1 MLGCFRT
8 TQFTHV
14 YFVGK
19 QPWEKQGQESSIWEL
34 KSQSMDTIESRSEIQ
49 LDSANQFTE
58 TENRSNQGDSLLLEE
73 TVAGSEAHTD
83 DAASTKS

>member
-8 TQFTHV
+8 TQLAHV

-49 LDSANQFTE
+49 LDSTNHFTE
-58 TENRSNQGDSLLLEE
+58 TENISNQGDSLLLAE

-83 DAASTKS
+83 DAVLTKS